1 MVSFNHFCDSFQL
14 IWGKGLG
21 DYLDVYLQSVDQTVN
36 EDNRI
41 KLGLS
46 IGAIVILLA
55 VYILVVK
62 IDDSKREYEY

>member
-1 MVSFNHFCDSFQL
+1 M
-14 IWGKGLG
+14 
-21 DYLDVYLQSVDQTVN
+21 DQTVN

-46 IGAIVILLA
+46 IGAIVILLV

-62 IDDSKREYEY
+62 IDDSKREYEYESVNLISSINSSVIFCNSTN

>member
-1 MVSFNHFCDSFQL
+1 
-14 IWGKGLG
+14 
-21 DYLDVYLQSVDQTVN
+21 VDQTVN